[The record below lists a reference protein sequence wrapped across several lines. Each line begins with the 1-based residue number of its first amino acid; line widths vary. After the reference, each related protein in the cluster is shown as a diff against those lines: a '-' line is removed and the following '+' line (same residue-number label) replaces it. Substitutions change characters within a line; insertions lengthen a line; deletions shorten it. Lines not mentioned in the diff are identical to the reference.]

1 MKALY
6 RKICILLTVSIL
18 STTFLTTV
26 VGLFNANR
34 LIQRD
39 SHQIVKLISDS
50 NADKINFWFESIES
64 TVNVLYS
71 FAVSQLPV
79 DKDLWSDKTFMDSYI
94 SMMTDVLENAALN
107 TESAMSVYLRINPEL
122 LSYKTGVWLVKNSHG
137 EYENTEL
144 TDLALYKSTDR
155 ERVGWWYEPIAHQK
169 PLWLLPYYNKNLGME
184 MVSYVIPIFI
194 QNNLIGIIGMDI
206 DYEKIKEKIAAISF
220 F

>member
-79 DKDLWSDKTFMDSYI
+79 DKELWSDKTFMDSYI
-94 SMMTDVLENAALN
+94 SMMTDVLENAAL
-107 TESAMSVYLRINPEL
+107 
-122 LSYKTGVWLVKNSHG
+122 KK
-137 EYENTEL
+137 
-144 TDLALYKSTDR
+144 
-155 ERVGWWYEPIAHQK
+155 
-169 PLWLLPYYNKNLGME
+169 
-184 MVSYVIPIFI
+184 F
-194 QNNLIGIIGMDI
+194 
-206 DYEKIKEKIAAISF
+206 SF
-220 F
+220 

>member
-94 SMMTDVLENAALN
+94 SMMADVLENAAL
-107 TESAMSVYLRINPEL
+107 TCPVF
-122 LSYKTGVWLVKNSHG
+122 LSLSEDTKKTIEFNWPS
-137 EYENTEL
+137 E
-144 TDLALYKSTDR
+144 
-155 ERVGWWYEPIAHQK
+155 
-169 PLWLLPYYNKNLGME
+169 
-184 MVSYVIPIFI
+184 F
-194 QNNLIGIIGMDI
+194 
-206 DYEKIKEKIAAISF
+206 
-220 F
+220 